1 MFAIVL
7 SALIVVVLFVVLGFG
22 KTGTGKGWKLRP
34 RQILSLLGALVLL
47 TGMFAT
53 VPTGHTGIL
62 TTFGR
67 VEDVTLEAGLHFKS
81 PVQKVVAMD
90 NRTQKS
96 VVELSCFSSDIQEVA
111 VRYSINYQIQKSD
124 AQTLYKN
131 IGENYYEV
139 VMAPRIEVAVRS
151 VIAKYTAETLIENR
165 DRLSSQI
172 TEILLDE
179 LSVYNIEVV
188 NTAIEDMDF
197 SDVFT
202 QAVEAKQVAQQE
214 LLKAQTE
221 QEQKTMEEQ
230 AQADRRV
237 ITAEAE
243 ADVAKIQAE
252 ADREVLQ
259 IQADAAEYAGKKDA
273 AVNEAVAASL
283 NDILL
288 QYYTIKQW
296 DGELPIYFAGA
307 DEQSLLSI
315 IYAMNGVPEGELDD
329 SDATVEESEKNTD
342 PAPVSGTDTKQ

>member
-1 MFAIVL
+1 MFIIVFAVIVMATLFIVL
-7 SALIVVVLFVVLGFG
+7 GISKDGNRTVW
-22 KTGTGKGWKLRP
+22 KTRP
-34 RQILSLLGALVLL
+34 RQALALLGSLVLL
-47 TGMFAT
+47 LGMFAT

-67 VEDVTLEAGLHFKS
+67 VEDTTLEAGLHVKL
-81 PVQKVVAMD
+81 PIQQVVVMD

-96 VVELSCFSSDIQEVA
+96 VVELSCFSSDIQEVQ
-111 VRYSINYQIQKSD
+111 VKYSINYQIQKED
-124 AQTLYKN
+124 AQNLYKSIGTEYYN
-131 IGENYYEV
+131 I
-139 VMAPRIEVAVRS
+139 VMQPRIEVAVRS

-165 DRLSSQI
+165 DVLSSQI

-179 LSVYNIEVV
+179 LSVYNIDVV

-296 DGELPIYFAGA
+296 DGELPIYFAGNGE
-307 DEQSLLSI
+307 DGLLSI
-315 IYAMNGVPEGELDD
+315 IYAMNGIPEGELDD
-329 SDATVEESEKNTD
+329 STATDAGTTTEETTD
-342 PAPVSGTDTKQ
+342 TPAPVPQS

>member
-7 SALIVVVLFVVLGFG
+7 SALAVIVLFVLLGVG
-22 KTGTGKGWKLRP
+22 KDGARTVWKLRP
-34 RQILSLLGALVLL
+34 RQVLCLLGAVVLL
-47 TGMFAT
+47 SGMFAT

-96 VVELSCFSSDIQEVA
+96 VVELSCFSSDIQEVK

-151 VIAKYTAETLIENR
+151 VMAKYTAETLIENR

-172 TEILLDE
+172 TEILLEE

-243 ADVAKIQAE
+243 AEVVKIQAE

-273 AVNEAVAASL
+273 AVNEAVASSL
-283 NDILL
+283 SDILL

-296 DGELPIYFAGA
+296 DGELPVYFVGNGEG
-307 DEQSLLSI
+307 DLLSI

-329 SDATVEESEKNTD
+329 SNANAQTEENGN
-342 PAPVSGTDTKQ
+342 PASVADSNVTAE

>member
-7 SALIVVVLFVVLGFG
+7 SALAVIVLFVLLGVG
-22 KTGTGKGWKLRP
+22 KDGARTVWKLRP
-34 RQILSLLGALVLL
+34 RQVLCLLGAVVLL
-47 TGMFAT
+47 SGMFAT

-96 VVELSCFSSDIQEVA
+96 VVELSCFSSDIQEVK

-151 VIAKYTAETLIENR
+151 VMAKYTAETLIENR

-172 TEILLDE
+172 TEILLEE

-243 ADVAKIQAE
+243 AEVVKIQAE

-296 DGELPIYFAGA
+296 DGELPIYFAGNGES
-307 DEQSLLSI
+307 DLLSI
-315 IYAMNGVPEGELDD
+315 IYAMNSVPEGELND
-329 SDATVEESEKNTD
+329 SNATEQTGENGNSTL
-342 PAPVSGTDTKQ
+342 VSGSDVTAE

>member
-1 MFAIVL
+1 MFI
-7 SALIVVVLFVVLGFG
+7 IVVAALAVLGLFVVLGISKDG
-22 KTGTGKGWKLRP
+22 SRVIWRARP
-34 RQILSLLGALVLL
+34 RQALCVLGAAVLL
-47 TGMFAT
+47 FGMFAT

-67 VEDVTLEAGLHFKS
+67 VEDVTLEAGLHIKS
-81 PVQKVVAMD
+81 PVQKVVVMD

-96 VVELSCFSSDIQEVA
+96 VVELSCFSSDIQEVQ

-151 VIAKYTAETLIENR
+151 VIAQYTAETLIENR
-165 DRLSSQI
+165 DKLSTQI
-172 TEILLDE
+172 TEVLLEE

-214 LLKAQTE
+214 KLKAQTE

-230 AQADRRV
+230 AMADRRV
-237 ITAEAE
+237 IAAEAE
-243 ADVAKIQAE
+243 AEVAQIQAE

-273 AVNEAVAASL
+273 AVNEAVASSL
-283 NDILL
+283 TEILL

-296 DGELPIYFAGA
+296 NGELPIYFAGA
-307 DEQSLLSI
+307 EDADLLSLI
-315 IYAMNGVPEGELDD
+315 FAIGGGETPAQTPVEAPADTPAASDETPE
-329 SDATVEESEKNTD
+329 ST
-342 PAPVSGTDTKQ
+342 PAQSGS

>member
-1 MFAIVL
+1 M
-7 SALIVVVLFVVLGFG
+7 
-22 KTGTGKGWKLRP
+22 
-34 RQILSLLGALVLL
+34 
-47 TGMFAT
+47 
-53 VPTGHTGIL
+53 
-62 TTFGR
+62 
-67 VEDVTLEAGLHFKS
+67 
-81 PVQKVVAMD
+81 
-90 NRTQKS
+90 
-96 VVELSCFSSDIQEVA
+96 
-111 VRYSINYQIQKSD
+111 RYSINYQIQKSD

-151 VIAKYTAETLIENR
+151 VMAKYTAETLIENR

-172 TEILLDE
+172 TEILLEE

-243 ADVAKIQAE
+243 AEVVKIQAE

-296 DGELPIYFAGA
+296 DGELPIYFAGNGES
-307 DEQSLLSI
+307 DLLSI
-315 IYAMNGVPEGELDD
+315 IYALNGVPEGELND
-329 SDATVEESEKNTD
+329 SNATEQTEENRD
-342 PAPVSGTDTKQ
+342 PTSVSGSDVTAE